1 MGSRWMRSALVWL
14 LALGC
19 VLTTGC
25 SKDKPVTF
33 KPVDGPVVAVLCQ
46 MSREVVLL
54 DPGDL
59 GELRRVK
66 LSSQALDL
74 GVLGRR
80 LITAQCGGHGDE
92 MGREYGALDL
102 ERGDLTYTKLGSM
115 DTQMAAATR
124 EGWFMLTTGLVGPEG
139 HWLHRV
145 DSEGKVEDLW
155 LSPGVAGCAGTRD
168 RVWVWHHWDDE
179 SGAPSDG
186 YYVYS
191 AAGTPQSVSSEMT
204 LTVSLCGF
212 ETEVVAFGRSGM
224 DARLVRYSATDA
236 RILGEVL
243 VGGFE
248 TGPAFA
254 WAAGRYVAVADGPP
268 QDTYEADR
276 IVFVDAVTLEQ
287 AGVLQVRGV
296 SSVSGGPDGGVLVA
310 QGDGTVTYYDADLRA
325 VTSTKVGDPR
335 GEIVDLAYVP

>member
-1 MGSRWMRSALVWL
+1 MGSRWLRAALVWVL
-14 LALGC
+14 TLGC
-19 VLTTGC
+19 ALVTGC
-25 SKDKPVTF
+25 SKDATGAF
-33 KPVDGPVVAVLCQ
+33 EPVDGPVVAVLCQ

-54 DPGDL
+54 DPVDL
-59 GELRRVK
+59 SELQRVK

-74 GVLGRR
+74 DVMGRR

-92 MGREYGALDL
+92 MGREYGMLDL
-102 ERGDLTYTKLGSM
+102 ERGDMNYTKLGSM
-115 DTQMAAATR
+115 DTQTAAATH

-145 DSEGKVEDLW
+145 DCEGKVEDLW
-155 LSPGVAGCAGTRD
+155 LSPGVAGCTGTRD

-179 SGAPSDG
+179 SGSPTDG

-191 AAGTPQSVSSEMT
+191 AAGTPQPVASEMT

-212 ETEVVAFGRSGM
+212 ETEVVAFGRSNA
-224 DARLVRYSATDA
+224 DARLVRYAATDA
-236 RILGEVL
+236 RVLGEAL

-254 WAAGRYVAVADGPP
+254 WAAGRYVAIADGPL
-268 QDTYEADR
+268 QDTYAAQR
-276 IVFVDAVTLEQ
+276 LVFVDAVSLERVG
-287 AGVLQVRGV
+287 ALPVRGV
-296 SSVSGGPDGGVLVA
+296 SSVSNGPDGGVLVA
-310 QGDGTVTYYDADLRA
+310 QGDGTLTHYDADLQPVA
-325 VTSTKVGDPR
+325 STKVGDPQ